1 VRRRFLLPVVLAV
14 ALATVPACGGEF
26 TPSAGGR
33 AGPGDPTTSSPATT
47 PQPEITSSTPTRAA
61 PTATHSQ
68 PAPSTTRPPKP
79 KPQRHVDSDDV
90 GRSFDLGVIVGVDRE
105 KGVPVIVL
113 DRWTAKG
120 IADSTIASNGYPL
133 APHSGTPFYNI
144 NTQSTYRIP
153 VARGA
158 KFTYQHCD
166 DITEPMVTQSA
177 TLHRMA
183 NLDKAE
189 QVVLVTLDRQGRAT
203 AVQNDP
209 AC

>member
-1 VRRRFLLPVVLAV
+1 MLPVVLAV
-14 ALATVPACGGEF
+14 TVGVVPACGGEY

-33 AGPGDPTTSSPATT
+33 AGPGDPTTTSPETT
-47 PQPEITSSTPTRAA
+47 PQPEITSSTPTA
-61 PTATHSQ
+61 PPPT
-68 PAPSTTRPPKP
+68 STGPKP
-79 KPQRHVDSDDV
+79 KPKPTTPTPPSPKPQPHVDSDDV
-90 GRSFDLGVIVGVDRE
+90 GRSFDLGVIVGIGNE

-120 IADSTIASNGYPL
+120 VADSTIASAGYPL

-158 KFTYQHCD
+158 TFTYQHCN
-166 DITEPMVTQSA
+166 DITEPMVTERS
-177 TLHRMA
+177 TLRRMA
-183 NLDKAE
+183 DLDRAE
-189 QVVLVTLDRQGRAT
+189 QVVLVTLDREGRAT
-203 AVQNDP
+203 AVANDP